1 MDALE
6 VILDTF
12 KKNQIKAGQILDK
25 KLLLLEINK
34 LSQEEKLNVRNA
46 WHTLLGNGL
55 ILESNPLGPT
65 LTSLG
70 EEMIYSD

>member
-34 LSQEEKLNVRNA
+34 LSKEEKLNVRNA